1 MLKEGL
7 VRQPVESI
15 MSTRFTGVFAVKY
28 MRCTG
33 GRVASKTNGSAKAGT
48 LALASL
54 ATLALGTALA
64 TTRAS
69 AQDDDGWFRFN
80 GYSGYG
86 QVARNE
92 QGAPVSEHQSDA
104 QLARQWEA
112 NPPKGFPTLSKE
124 NIGPMKAAVSRYTDI
139 VALGGWRMLPIVEL
153 RVDSQHEMVPLLRQ
167 RLAIE
172 GDLRADNG
180 YSPYF
185 DQYVER
191 ALKRFQV
198 RQGLTPNGHLNK
210 QTIAALNVPAA
221 ARLRQLKA
229 NLERLT
235 SLASSTPKRYVV
247 VNIPAAQI
255 EAVENDRVVSRHS
268 GVVGKIDRQTPIL
281 KSAIYELNFNPVWHL
296 PPTVIEKDL
305 IPKGQEMSRSGKS
318 VLVKYGID
326 AYDGAGRKLDPN
338 AINWNAA
345 TTRNL
350 TFKQNPGQENPMGFV
365 KINFAN
371 AHSVY
376 MHDTPSQTLFGRNF
390 RAASSGCVRVQD
402 IQTLA
407 AWILAENGDWNRQRV
422 VAMQR
427 SGERLDAKV
436 KKPVPLYFAY
446 ITSWATEDG
455 MVHFRRDLYQRDG
468 VGVTASAY

>member
-1 MLKEGL
+1 
-7 VRQPVESI
+7 
-15 MSTRFTGVFAVKY
+15 
-28 MRCTG
+28 MRC
-33 GRVASKTNGSAKAGT
+33 VGSRGAFQPSGIAKAGSF
-48 LALASL
+48 AMASL
-54 ATLALGTALA
+54 ATLALSANIA
-64 TTRAS
+64 RAN
-69 AQDDDGWFRFN
+69 DDDGWFRF
-80 GYSGYG
+80 GGSQSQTPG
-86 QVARNE
+86 ARGE
-92 QGAPVSEHQSDA
+92 YVDPGTERKSDA
-104 QLARQWEA
+104 ALAKQWES
-112 NPPKGFPTLSKE
+112 NPPKGFPTLSKD
-124 NIGPMKAAVSRYTDI
+124 NIGPTKAAVNRYTDI
-139 VALGGWRMLPIVEL
+139 VALGGWRTLPVVEL
-153 RVDSQHEMVPLLRQ
+153 RMDSQHEVVPMLRQ

-172 GDLRADNG
+172 GDLRSDGG

-191 ALKRFQV
+191 ALKRYQV

-235 SLASSTPKRYVV
+235 SLAASTPKKYIV

-255 EAVENDRVVSRHS
+255 EAVENDKVVSRHS
-268 GVVGKIDRQTPIL
+268 GVVGKIDRQTPVL

-296 PPTVIEKDL
+296 PPTVIEKDM
-305 IPKGQEMSRSGKS
+305 IPKGQEMARAGKS
-318 VLVKYGID
+318 VLVKFGID

-338 AINWNAA
+338 SINWSSPA
-345 TTRNL
+345 TKNL
-350 TFKQNPGQENPMGFV
+350 TFKQNSGPENPMGFV

-407 AWILAENGDWNRQRV
+407 AWILGENGDWNRERV
-422 VAMQR
+422 AGMQR

-468 VGVTASAY
+468 VGLTASAY